1 MAGSRE
7 DKLGSADEERMKTAV
22 DDPTKAGLGAIK
34 AFDRGMQVVGV
45 HLAKL

>member
-22 DDPTKAGLGAIK
+22 DEPTKAGLGAK
-34 AFDRGMQVVGV
+34 KPYSKGMTELGV

>member
-22 DDPTKAGLGAIK
+22 DEPTKAGLGALK
-34 AFDRGMQVVGV
+34 RGLTGLGV